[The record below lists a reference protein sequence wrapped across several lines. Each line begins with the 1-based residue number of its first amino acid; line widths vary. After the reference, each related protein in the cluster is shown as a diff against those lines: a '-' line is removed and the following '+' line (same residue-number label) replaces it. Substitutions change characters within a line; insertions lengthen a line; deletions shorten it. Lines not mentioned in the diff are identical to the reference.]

1 MTPTHGRFRVP
12 VGLAVLTLVVFGF
25 ARGGVHLFASS
36 RTTATSPSSSPHRP
50 VFHRHLH
57 NQLRNCTGVPIRPSQ
72 ASSLPSIVKAHH
84 AGTTFCL
91 AAGTYNLSGVIVPR
105 RGDSFIGAG
114 PGRAGTVIQCS
125 VVSVCFDIHSVR
137 EVLVRS
143 LSVRDAKQA
152 NMKLGLSTVID
163 TITSIGGGK
172 TGLVANGVTGQAAD
186 DVVKNSIIQ
195 SSATNCGAFGGP
207 GYCAGFKVNGVSG
220 VVIKNNLFRHNC
232 GSAAL
237 WLDINA
243 RGNFVLRNNTSINN
257 NAGGLASC
265 GDTDGI
271 RVEIS
276 CFGTVSGN
284 TVYGNAGDQIDIVNS
299 NNILVSGNKV
309 TASGT
314 GNFGIRVLGSDRPV
328 TQGGTGNKEC
338 ASSDGTY
345 HTFNNAVTSNTAK
358 LQSDSRH
365 GAIAASGAGQLYN
378 NSFQANTYFGGQ
390 CSADVW
396 VWWNGSS
403 NLDTNFAGWQE
414 LGQDTSG
421 SCS

>member
-1 MTPTHGRFRVP
+1 MTPTHQRFRVLAG
-12 VGLAVLTLVVFGF
+12 VAVLTMVVFGF
-25 ARGGVHLFASS
+25 APVGVHQVTSS
-36 RTTATSPSSSPHRP
+36 RTTPTPPSSSPLRP
-50 VFHRHLH
+50 VLHRHLH
-57 NQLRNCTGVPIRPSQ
+57 NQPRDCKGVSIRPSQ
-72 ASSLPSIVKAHH
+72 ASSLPSIVKDHH

-91 AAGTYNLSGVIVPR
+91 AAGTYNLRRVIVPR

-114 PGRAGTVIQCS
+114 PGRAGTVMECS
-125 VVSVCFDIHSVR
+125 AVSFCFDIIFVSD
-137 EVLVRS
+137 VLVRS
-143 LSVRDAKQA
+143 LSVRSATQA

-163 TITSIGGGK
+163 RITSIGGGNM
-172 TGLVANGVTGQAAD
+172 GLQANGGAGQAAD
-186 DVVKNSIIQ
+186 DVVKNSIIEG
-195 SSATNCGAFGGP
+195 SATNCGAFGGP

-284 TVYGNAGDQIDIVNS
+284 KVYGNAGDQIDIVNS
-299 NNILVSGNKV
+299 NNILVSGNHV
-309 TASGT
+309 TATGS

-338 ASSDGTY
+338 ASSDGSY
-345 HTFNNAVTSNTAK
+345 HTFNNAVSSNAVK
-358 LQSDSRH
+358 LRSGSQN
-365 GAIAASGAGQLYN
+365 GTVAASGAGQLDN
-378 NSFQANTYFGGQ
+378 NSFQSNTYSGGH

-403 NLDTNFAGWQE
+403 NLHTNFGGWQE
-414 LGQDTSG
+414 FGQDTLG